1 LGEIRRLDCDAERT
15 MQIQVIRVLLPIGL
29 KALLD
34 GSLGR
39 EAARERDRAA
49 IKGAASNPPA

>member
-1 LGEIRRLDCDAERT
+1 
-15 MQIQVIRVLLPIGL
+15 MQIQVIRVLLPIGI

-39 EAARERDRAA
+39 DAAYENNRVAVLEELARDLSAGNKA
-49 IKGAASNPPA
+49 

>member
-1 LGEIRRLDCDAERT
+1 
-15 MQIQVIRVLLPIGL
+15 MQIQVIRVLLPIGI

-39 EAARERDRAA
+39 DAAYGNNRAA
-49 IKGAASNPPA
+49 VLQELARDLSAGNKA